1 MKNWVQPGDHID
13 IVATVTLAAGQFFQS
28 NGLRGVVTNGV
39 TTGQQTTVATRGVFT
54 LPKNT
59 GEAWAVGELLYWD
72 TTNNRFT
79 TTVGSNVLA
88 GFAAAAAASA
98 DTTGK
103 VAIGIG
109 TNT

>member
-1 MKNWVQPGDHID
+1 MKNWVQPGDYID
-13 IVATVTLAAGQFFQS
+13 IVAAGTLVAGQFFQS

-39 TTGQQTTVATRGVFT
+39 TTGQQTTVCTRGVFT

-59 GEAWAVGELLYWD
+59 GEPWAVGALLYWD
-72 TTNNRFT
+72 TANNRFT
-79 TTVGSNVLA
+79 TTVASNVLA
-88 GFAAAAAASA
+88 GFAAAAALTA

>member
-1 MKNWVQPGDHID
+1 MKNWVQPGDYIE
-13 IVATVTLAAGQFFQS
+13 ITAAGNLAAGQFFQS

-39 TTGQQTTVATRGVFT
+39 SVGQKTTVATRGVFT

-59 GEAWAVGELLYWD
+59 GEAWAVGALVYWD
-72 TTNNRFT
+72 TVNNRFT
-79 TTVGSNVLA
+79 TTVASNVLA

-98 DTTGK
+98 DTVGQ